1 MSTMTLEN
9 IRRSPLTQIVV
20 LGALTLALQIPILL
34 IWGLVGERE
43 RTRSQAVS
51 EIADSWGRE
60 QNVVGPFLVVPYTY
74 SVQQTDDEGKT
85 TSRVFS
91 STATFLARSL
101 SVNGELGTETRYRG
115 IF

>member
-1 MSTMTLEN
+1 MTLES
-9 IRRSPLTQIVV
+9 IRRSPLTQIGV

-60 QNVVGPFLVVPYTY
+60 QNVVGPLLVVPFTY
-74 SVQQTDDEGKT
+74 RTLHLDKGKLIRDEAVSDPHIAG
-85 TSRVFS
+85 SI
-91 STATFLARSL
+91 
-101 SVNGELGTETRYRG
+101 GEEVRA
-115 IF
+115 